1 MTALSDDGSG
11 DPRQSEPIQ
20 GDDTRKRHE
29 PREVEES
36 EGSGGGEF
44 LYYLRRYLRWSI
56 LPILLVLGL
65 LAALISLGG
74 SGAAPFIY
82 RLF

>member
-1 MTALSDDGSG
+1 MQ
-11 DPRQSEPIQ
+11 R
-20 GDDTRKRHE
+20 DDTRTRQDS
-29 PREVEES
+29 REAAES
-36 EGSGGGEF
+36 DSVGREF
-44 LYYLRRYLRWSI
+44 LYYLRRYMRWSI

-65 LAALISLGG
+65 LALLISLGG

>member
-1 MTALSDDGSG
+1 VTTGTDDKSSSPPQSQRMQGA
-11 DPRQSEPIQ
+11 DTRTRQESRENTGSEPA
-20 GDDTRKRHE
+20 
-29 PREVEES
+29 V
-36 EGSGGGEF
+36 GGEF
-44 LYYLRRYLRWSI
+44 LYYLRRYMRWSI

-65 LAALISLGG
+65 LALLISLGG

>member
-1 MTALSDDGSG
+1 M
-11 DPRQSEPIQ
+11 RE
-20 GDDTRKRHE
+20 DDTHTRQESRDDA
-29 PREVEES
+29 ES
-36 EGSGGGEF
+36 EGEVGGEF
-44 LYYLRRYLRWSI
+44 LYYLRRYMRWSI

-65 LAALISLGG
+65 LAVLISLGG

>member
-1 MTALSDDGSG
+1 M
-11 DPRQSEPIQ
+11 Q
-20 GDDTRKRHE
+20 GDDARERHE
-29 PREVEES
+29 PREVDGS
-36 EGSGGGEF
+36 EGSVRGEF

-56 LPILLVLGL
+56 LPILLALGL